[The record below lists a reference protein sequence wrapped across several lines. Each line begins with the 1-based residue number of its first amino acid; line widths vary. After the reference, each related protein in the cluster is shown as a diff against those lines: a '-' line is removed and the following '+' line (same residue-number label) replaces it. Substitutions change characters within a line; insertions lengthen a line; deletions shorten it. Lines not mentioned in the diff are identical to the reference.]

1 MLTAALKLLTL
12 KQKQQKTSLP
22 MCPYYL
28 RNKQLSHNAEA
39 PPFPIF
45 PSSFFALP
53 FTPNH
58 THKTSRVVW
67 MIFTLRDFLTQFV
80 SLGDPQNKRQNTKVS
95 PLWFTERTGTSVLLS
110 PPKGMTH
117 NVLGWNGFSCLLL
130 SLFQATLTPFYFSIC
145 TRVIFLKHA
154 YSPI

>member
-12 KQKQQKTSLP
+12 NQKQQKTSLP

-58 THKTSRVVW
+58 THKSRVVW

-80 SLGDPQNKRQNTKVS
+80 SLGDPQKI
-95 PLWFTERTGTSVLLS
+95 EAEH
-110 PPKGMTH
+110 KGK
-117 NVLGWNGFSCLLL
+117 S
-130 SLFQATLTPFYFSIC
+130 SL
-145 TRVIFLKHA
+145 VH
-154 YSPI
+154 